1 MQLDHT
7 FPAFLLYLPTRLP
20 AVWGHDL
27 LEAPIP
33 VKVPM
38 NPTTLDLST
47 KAYLYVNVAL
57 VIVIAY
63 KMDFKIKVLFYFA
76 ISYAA

>member
-7 FPAFLLYLPTRLP
+7 FPAFPLYFPTRLP
-20 AVWGHDL
+20 AIWGHDL

-33 VKVPM
+33 VKVPT
-38 NPTTLDLST
+38 NLTTLDLST
-47 KAYLYVNVAL
+47 KAYLYMNVAL
-57 VIVIAY
+57 VIVIAH
-63 KMDFKIKVLFYFA
+63 KIDFKIKVLFCFG

>member
-7 FPAFLLYLPTRLP
+7 FPAFPLYFPTRLP
-20 AVWGHDL
+20 TIWGL

-38 NPTTLDLST
+38 NLTTLDLST
-47 KAYLYVNVAL
+47 NAYLYINVAL
-57 VIVIAY
+57 VIVIAH
-63 KMDFKIKVLFYFA
+63 KIDFKIKVLFYFG